1 MNAKENL
8 TNINTWLRVA
18 FIILFGIVF
27 YIAFGWLIWLLV
39 LFQVVTKLITGGVN
53 PQLLELSP
61 RVTDYANDILRYVT
75 FQSDQKPWPLDK
87 SPSTKEPAATAEDPV
102 PPASETDNDG
112 A

>member
-1 MNAKENL
+1 MKAKENL

-39 LFQVVTKLITGGVN
+39 LFQVVTKLLTGGVN

-61 RVTDYANDILRYVT
+61 KVTDYANDILRYVT

-87 SPSTKEPAATAEDPV
+87 SPSTNKEPEAEDPV
-102 PPASETDNDG
+102 TPVNETDSDG
-112 A
+112 D

>member
-18 FIILFGIVF
+18 FIILFGVVF
-27 YIAFGWLIWLLV
+27 YIAYGWLIWLLV
-39 LFQVVTKLITGGVN
+39 LFQVVTKLLTGGVN
-53 PQLLELSP
+53 PQLLEMSPKLS
-61 RVTDYANDILRYVT
+61 DYANDILRYVT

-87 SPSTKEPAATAEDPV
+87 SATTRTDEDDDEIPN
-102 PPASETDNDG
+102 AGDSDSDG

>member
-18 FIILFGIVF
+18 FIILFGVVF
-27 YIAFGWLIWLLV
+27 YIAYGWLIWLLV
-39 LFQVVTKLITGGVN
+39 LFQVVTKLLTGGVN
-53 PQLLELSP
+53 PQLLEMSPKLS
-61 RVTDYANDILRYVT
+61 DYANDILRYVT

-87 SPSTKEPAATAEDPV
+87 SPSTSTEDDDEIPN
-102 PPASETDNDG
+102 ASDSDNDG

>member
-27 YIAFGWLIWLLV
+27 YIAYGWLIWLLV
-39 LFQVVTKLITGGVN
+39 LFQVVTKLLTGGVN
-53 PQLLELSP
+53 PQLLEMSP
-61 RVTDYANDILRYVT
+61 KLTDYANDILRYVT

-87 SPSTKEPAATAEDPV
+87 SPTNAPPDEEDPV
-102 PPASETDNDG
+102 PSANDSDNDG

>member
-18 FIILFGIVF
+18 FIILFGVVF

-39 LFQVVTKLITGGVN
+39 LFQVVTKLLTGGVN

-61 RVTDYANDILRYVT
+61 KITSYANDILRYVT
-75 FQSDQKPWPLDK
+75 FQSDARPWPLDK
-87 SPSTKEPAATAEDPV
+87 AASTRSDDREEPIPS
-102 PPASETDNDG
+102 ASDSDGNNDG

>member
-1 MNAKENL
+1 MSAKENL

-18 FIILFGIVF
+18 FIILFGVVF

-39 LFQVVTKLITGGVN
+39 LFQVVTKLLTGGVN

-61 RVTDYANDILRYVT
+61 KITDYANDILSYAT
-75 FQSDQKPWPLDK
+75 FQTDAKPWPLDK
-87 SPSTKEPAATAEDPV
+87 SASTQDPAEEILS
-102 PPASETDNDG
+102 ASDSDGDSDG

>member
-18 FIILFGIVF
+18 FIILFGVVF

-61 RVTDYANDILRYVT
+61 KITNYANDILRYVT
-75 FQSDQKPWPLDK
+75 FQSDTRPWPLDK
-87 SPSTKEPAATAEDPV
+87 AASTKSDDQEEPIPS
-102 PPASETDNDG
+102 ASDSDGNNDG